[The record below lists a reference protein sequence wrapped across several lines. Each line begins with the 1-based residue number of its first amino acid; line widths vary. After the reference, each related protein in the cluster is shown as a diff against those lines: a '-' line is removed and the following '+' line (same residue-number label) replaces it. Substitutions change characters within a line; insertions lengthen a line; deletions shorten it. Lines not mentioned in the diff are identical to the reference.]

1 MYVQDEMIPDMNKDQ
16 EALLISLIRP
26 VVYVQPVSFDK
37 GQFRPQEPEVN
48 HWNDLPA
55 NVKHVPS
62 VQMFKLNVLKLVFN
76 CFKICI

>member
-37 GQFRPQEPEVN
+37 GQ
-48 HWNDLPA
+48 
-55 NVKHVPS
+55 S
-62 VQMFKLNVLKLVFN
+62 
-76 CFKICI
+76 